1 MIKLATAIG
10 ALLTAL
16 VFYAQ
21 TQVCDYNKT
30 LTLQEQA
37 LKNLQEEIG
46 GSGQMTVR
54 FNSQLDCVEVEK
66 KRSDENN
73 IYNQIQKLTKI
84 TIAVINK
91 DRLEETSDFKPITID
106 GKSEEETLSFLTNL
120 YEELIEKKNQIL
132 NSESNSK
139 DSEVRDLMKAYEELL
154 SNKIEKN

>member
-1 MIKLATAIG
+1 MIKLATAFG

-37 LKNLQEEIG
+37 LKNLQDEIG
-46 GSGQMTVR
+46 GPGKMTVK
-54 FNSQLDCVEVEK
+54 FNKQLNCLEIEE

-91 DRLEETSDFKPITID
+91 DNLETISDYKPVSIE
-106 GKSEEETLSFLTNL
+106 GKSDEETLSILTNL
-120 YEELIEKKNQIL
+120 YEQLIDQKNQIL

-139 DSEVRDLMKAYEELL
+139 DKEIKNLMKAYEELL
-154 SNKIEKN
+154 SDKIE

>member
-1 MIKLATAIG
+1 MIKLATAFG

-37 LKNLQEEIG
+37 LKNLQDEIG
-46 GSGQMTVR
+46 GPGKMTVK
-54 FNSQLDCVEVEK
+54 FNKQLNCLEIEE

-91 DRLEETSDFKPITID
+91 DNLETISDYKPVSIK
-106 GKSEEETLSFLTNL
+106 GKSDEETLSILTNL
-120 YEELIEKKNQIL
+120 YEQLIDQKNQIL

-139 DSEVRDLMKAYEELL
+139 DKEIKNLMKAYEELL
-154 SNKIEKN
+154 SDKIE

>member
-1 MIKLATAIG
+1 MIKLATAFG

-46 GSGQMTVR
+46 GSGKMTVK
-54 FNSQLDCVEVEK
+54 FNKQLNCVEIEE

-91 DRLEETSDFKPITID
+91 DNLETISDYKPVSIE
-106 GKSEEETLSFLTNL
+106 GKSDEETLSILTNL
-120 YEELIEKKNQIL
+120 YEQLIDQKNQIL

-139 DSEVRDLMKAYEELL
+139 DKEIKNLMKAYEELL
-154 SNKIEKN
+154 SDKIE

>member
-1 MIKLATAIG
+1 MIKLATAFG

-46 GSGQMTVR
+46 GPGKMTVK
-54 FNSQLDCVEVEK
+54 FNKQLNCVEIEE

-91 DRLEETSDFKPITID
+91 DNLETISDYKPVSIE
-106 GKSEEETLSFLTNL
+106 GKSDEETLSILTNL
-120 YEELIEKKNQIL
+120 YEQLIDQKNQIL

-139 DSEVRDLMKAYEELL
+139 DKEIKNLMKAYEELL
-154 SNKIEKN
+154 SDKIE

>member
-1 MIKLATAIG
+1 MIKLATAFG

-46 GSGQMTVR
+46 GPGKMTVK
-54 FNSQLDCVEVEK
+54 FNKQLNCLEIEE

-91 DRLEETSDFKPITID
+91 DNLETISDYKPVSIE
-106 GKSEEETLSFLTNL
+106 GKSDEETLSILTNL
-120 YEELIEKKNQIL
+120 YEQLIDQKNQIL

-139 DSEVRDLMKAYEELL
+139 DKEIKNLMKAYEELL
-154 SNKIEKN
+154 SDKIE

>member
-46 GSGQMTVR
+46 GPGKMTVK
-54 FNSQLDCVEVEK
+54 FNKQLNCVEIEE

-91 DRLEETSDFKPITID
+91 DNLETISDYKPVSIE
-106 GKSEEETLSFLTNL
+106 GKSDEETLSILTNL
-120 YEELIEKKNQIL
+120 YEQLIDQKNQIL

-139 DSEVRDLMKAYEELL
+139 DKEIKNLMKAYEELL
-154 SNKIEKN
+154 SDKIE

>member
-46 GSGQMTVR
+46 GPGKMTVK
-54 FNSQLDCVEVEK
+54 FNKQLNCVEIEE

-91 DRLEETSDFKPITID
+91 DNLETISDYKPVSIE
-106 GKSEEETLSFLTNL
+106 GKSDEETLSILTNL
-120 YEELIEKKNQIL
+120 YEQLIDQKNQIL
-132 NSESNSK
+132 NSETNSK
-139 DSEVRDLMKAYEELL
+139 DKEIKNLMKAYEELL
-154 SNKIEKN
+154 SDKIE

>member
-37 LKNLQEEIG
+37 LKNLQDEIG
-46 GSGQMTVR
+46 GLGKMTVK
-54 FNSQLDCVEVEK
+54 FNKQLNCVEVEE

-91 DRLEETSDFKPITID
+91 DNLETISDYKPVSIE
-106 GKSEEETLSFLTNL
+106 GKSDEETLSILTNL
-120 YEELIEKKNQIL
+120 YEQLIDQKNQIL

-139 DSEVRDLMKAYEELL
+139 DKEIKNLMKAYEELL
-154 SNKIEKN
+154 SDKIE

>member
-37 LKNLQEEIG
+37 LKNLQDEIG
-46 GSGQMTVR
+46 GPGKMTVK
-54 FNSQLDCVEVEK
+54 FNKQLNCVEIEE

-91 DRLEETSDFKPITID
+91 DNLETISDYKPVSIE
-106 GKSEEETLSFLTNL
+106 GKSDEETLSILTNL
-120 YEELIEKKNQIL
+120 YEQLIDQKNQIL

-139 DSEVRDLMKAYEELL
+139 DKEIKNLMKAYEELL
-154 SNKIEKN
+154 SDKIE

>member
-1 MIKLATAIG
+1 MIKLTTAIG

-46 GSGQMTVR
+46 GPGKMTVK
-54 FNSQLDCVEVEK
+54 FNKQLNCVEIEE

-91 DRLEETSDFKPITID
+91 DNLETISDYKPVSIE
-106 GKSEEETLSFLTNL
+106 GKSDEETLSILTNL
-120 YEELIEKKNQIL
+120 YEQLIDQKNQIL

-139 DSEVRDLMKAYEELL
+139 DKEIKNLMKAYEELL
-154 SNKIEKN
+154 SDKIE

>member
-1 MIKLATAIG
+1 MIKLVTAFG

-66 KRSDENN
+66 KISDENN
-73 IYNQIQKLTKI
+73 IDNQIQKITKI

>member
-1 MIKLATAIG
+1 MIKLTTAIG
-10 ALLTAL
+10 ALITAL

-37 LKNLQEEIG
+37 LKNLQDEIG
-46 GSGQMTVR
+46 GPGKMTVK
-54 FNSQLDCVEVEK
+54 FNKQLNCLEIEE

-91 DRLEETSDFKPITID
+91 DNLETISDYKPVSIE
-106 GKSEEETLSFLTNL
+106 GKSDEETLSILTNL
-120 YEELIEKKNQIL
+120 YEQLIDQKNQIL

-139 DSEVRDLMKAYEELL
+139 DKEIKNLMKAYEELL
-154 SNKIEKN
+154 SDKIE

>member
-37 LKNLQEEIG
+37 LKNLQDEIG
-46 GSGQMTVR
+46 GLGKMTVK
-54 FNSQLDCVEVEK
+54 FNKQLNCLEVEE

-73 IYNQIQKLTKI
+73 IYNQIQKLVKI

-91 DRLEETSDFKPITID
+91 DNLETISDYKPVSIE
-106 GKSEEETLSFLTNL
+106 GKSDEETLSILTNL
-120 YEELIEKKNQIL
+120 YEQLIDQKNQIL

-139 DSEVRDLMKAYEELL
+139 DKEIKNLMKAYEELL
-154 SNKIEKN
+154 SDKIE

>member
-46 GSGQMTVR
+46 GPGKMTVK
-54 FNSQLDCVEVEK
+54 FNKQLNCVEIEE

-91 DRLEETSDFKPITID
+91 D
-106 GKSEEETLSFLTNL
+106 N
-120 YEELIEKKNQIL
+120 
-132 NSESNSK
+132 
-139 DSEVRDLMKAYEELL
+139 
-154 SNKIEKN
+154 

>member
-1 MIKLATAIG
+1 MLKLATAIG

-46 GSGQMTVR
+46 GPGKMTVK
-54 FNSQLDCVEVEK
+54 FNKQLNCVEIEE

-91 DRLEETSDFKPITID
+91 DNLETISDYKPVSIE
-106 GKSEEETLSFLTNL
+106 GKSDEETLSILTNL
-120 YEELIEKKNQIL
+120 YEQLIDQKNQIL

-139 DSEVRDLMKAYEELL
+139 DKEIKNLMKAYEELL
-154 SNKIEKN
+154 SDKIE

>member
-1 MIKLATAIG
+1 MIKLATAFG

-37 LKNLQEEIG
+37 LKNLQDEIG
-46 GSGQMTVR
+46 GPGKMTVKY
-54 FNSQLDCVEVEK
+54 NKQLNCVEIEE

-91 DRLEETSDFKPITID
+91 DNLETISDYKPVSIE
-106 GKSEEETLSFLTNL
+106 GKSDEETLSILTNL
-120 YEELIEKKNQIL
+120 YEQLIDQKNQIL

-139 DSEVRDLMKAYEELL
+139 DKEIKNLMKAYEELL
-154 SNKIEKN
+154 SDKIE

>member
-46 GSGQMTVR
+46 GLGKMTVK
-54 FNSQLDCVEVEK
+54 FNKQLNCVEIEE

-91 DRLEETSDFKPITID
+91 DNLETISDYKPVSIE
-106 GKSEEETLSFLTNL
+106 GKSDEETLSILTNL
-120 YEELIEKKNQIL
+120 YEQLIDQKNQIL

-139 DSEVRDLMKAYEELL
+139 DKEIKNLMKAYEELL
-154 SNKIEKN
+154 SDKIE